1 MWEFYNCW
9 DSVYMRDKKKS
20 VRVIKK
26 YQNRRLYDLSTSTY
40 VVLEDIKQMIMD
52 GEIIQVIDAKSEQDV
67 TRTVLMQVILEE
79 EVNGVPIFSN
89 DFLFQIIRFYGK
101 AFQSSLSPFLEQG
114 VDLFRRMQKKF
125 YEEIR
130 DVYGKDKL
138 NSGAELWRE
147 FMEKQG
153 PEIEKS
159 IKTQMQNNASVFLQ
173 MQEQLQQQTRQILD
187 YMQFPFTSRKKDK

>member
-1 MWEFYNCW
+1 MI
-9 DSVYMRDKKKS
+9 DKKNS
-20 VRVIKK
+20 ARVIKK
-26 YQNRRLYDLSTSTY
+26 YQNRRLYDLMTSTY
-40 VVLEDIKQMIMD
+40 VVLEDVKQMIMD
-52 GEIIQVIDAKSEQDV
+52 GEIIQVIDVKSEQDV

-79 EVNGVPIFSN
+79 ELNGVPIFSN
-89 DFLFQIIRFYGK
+89 DFLFQVIRFYGK

-138 NSGAELWRE
+138 SSGAELWRE

-153 PEIEKS
+153 PELEKS
-159 IKTQMQNNASVFLQ
+159 IKNQMQSNASAFLKL
-173 MQEQLQQQTRQILD
+173 QEQLQHQTRQLFD
-187 YMQFPFTSRKKDK
+187 YMQFPFTPRKK